1 MDLLANR
8 IKEFVKLQSKEKKFV
23 KIYFTS
29 KNGYY
34 EALKIYDLKNN
45 ELKQIYV
52 SKNLQVSESLGFV
65 LLNMYVRMLKGNE
78 F

>member
-1 MDLLANR
+1 M
-8 IKEFVKLQSKEKKFV
+8 EKNFI

-65 LLNMYVRMLKGNE
+65 LVNMYVRMLKGNE